1 MYFRPSSADLLGSG
15 GSGHPGLPD
24 SENVMTIPITKGG
37 MGFGFTI
44 ADSQFGQK
52 VKKILDRPRCKNL
65 QEGDVLIEIN
75 GKSVRGMS
83 HSEVVQVLKEC
94 TRGSEANITIQRGL
108 LPAGGD
114 TKNSSNSS
122 PTKSKFKKGDSGS
135 GLSLKPKS
143 GFLFRSKTP
152 TAELYATQEREKV
165 PNRPKTPLV
174 NMSVPSVSSNS
185 RSKTPTSMQQQ
196 PFQRNDITRASLGKY

>member
-1 MYFRPSSADLLGSG
+1 
-15 GSGHPGLPD
+15 
-24 SENVMTIPITKGG
+24 

-44 ADSQFGQK
+44 ADSAYGQK
-52 VKKILDRPRCKNL
+52 VKKILDRPRCKTL

-94 TRGSEANITIQRGL
+94 TRGSEANISIQRGL
-108 LPAGGD
+108 LPPGSGKYRQ
-114 TKNSSNSS
+114 KNSSKIKIGVIHMYFSGSTTS

-135 GLSLKPKS
+135 GLLKPKS

-152 TAELYATQEREKV
+152 TAELYSTQEREKV

-174 NMSVPSVSSNS
+174 NMSV
-185 RSKTPTSMQQQ
+185 RSKTPVQVQ
-196 PFQRNDITRASLGKY
+196 PQVC

>member
-1 MYFRPSSADLLGSG
+1 MPDLSQPPHHPPMNYNRPSSADLLGSG
-15 GSGHPGLPD
+15 GSGNPEPTNP
-24 SENVMTIPITKGG
+24 ENIMTIPITKGG

-44 ADSQFGQK
+44 ADSAFGQK

-108 LPAGGD
+108 LPAG
-114 TKNSSNSS
+114 SSSSSS

-135 GLSLKPKS
+135 
-143 GFLFRSKTP
+143 
-152 TAELYATQEREKV
+152 
-165 PNRPKTPLV
+165 
-174 NMSVPSVSSNS
+174 
-185 RSKTPTSMQQQ
+185 
-196 PFQRNDITRASLGKY
+196 

>member
-1 MYFRPSSADLLGSG
+1 
-15 GSGHPGLPD
+15 
-24 SENVMTIPITKGG
+24 MTVPITKGG

-44 ADSQFGQK
+44 ADSAFGQK
-52 VKKILDRPRCKNL
+52 VKKILDRPRCKTL

-94 TRGSEANITIQRGL
+94 TRGSEANISIQRGL
-108 LPAGGD
+108 LPPGSGS
-114 TKNSSNSS
+114 TTS

-135 GLSLKPKS
+135 GLLKPKS

-152 TAELYATQEREKV
+152 TAELYSTQEREKV

-174 NMSVPSVSSNS
+174 NMSVSQPS
-185 RSKTPTSMQQQ
+185 RSKTPTSVQQQ
-196 PFQRNDITRASLGKY
+196 PFQRNDMTRASLGGHFPESSSTSGIRNNPESSYNNPYNALSDQMA

>member
-1 MYFRPSSADLLGSG
+1 MY
-15 GSGHPGLPD
+15 
-24 SENVMTIPITKGG
+24 
-37 MGFGFTI
+37 
-44 ADSQFGQK
+44 QFFF
-52 VKKILDRPRCKNL
+52 RCKNL

-108 LPAGGD
+108 LPPGG
-114 TKNSSNSS
+114 SGSGGS

-135 GLSLKPKS
+135 GLLKPKS

-174 NMSVPSVSSNS
+174 NMSVSSVTS

-196 PFQRNDITRASLGKY
+196 VGQNWLQTWAA